1 MFYFCFWLT
10 IKFLWEFCN
19 FLIPLLPNYRNI
31 VLDFEKNIFVSKS
44 KKELLP
50 KTIKIYRKHFLKITH
65 LLKSSQNFFLFALF
79 VFLTNTFSV
88 SSYGQSQLIFKDID
102 QSNGLSNDRV
112 SSIVKE
118 KNGFVWIGT
127 ENGLNRYDGNKIKI
141 YNKQNSAL
149 SSNDISDL
157 LIDHKGKIWIAT
169 FGGGLNLYNPSND
182 KFVTYKNSSND
193 TKSIPSNELNTLF
206 EDSKGTIWLGTK
218 NGISFFNEKEQTF
231 KTYKFD
237 SKDNFSISHNDVRS
251 IHEDGAKNL
260 WIGTFG
266 GGLNKFNP
274 RTGKFNRIKSSSV
287 ISPDYI
293 HSICGLNKNEILI
306 GTSGKGLLTFDVN
319 SLSFQK
325 KSYGID
331 KTINIV
337 RCIKR
342 DRNGGIWVG
351 TDGVGLF
358 KIENINSANPIL
370 QNFSNDS
377 QSELSISSNAIYALM
392 EDENSNIWLGTAWD
406 GVDVLNL
413 NKDYTFLPSS
423 NKGESPISVLSVY
436 KNKDAFFMGLD
447 GKGLSVL
454 QENTN
459 AVKRY
464 NSLNKN
470 SIGDDYIQFIN
481 EARNGTLWIGTFVNG
496 LVNFN
501 YKTGAFTSF
510 KQVIGNPKTLS
521 FNDVRYIIEDEKN
534 NIWVAT
540 WGGGLNYYNGITQE
554 FISFKKKTGAVN
566 SISSDN
572 VISLQKDG
580 NSIWLATFG
589 GGVNLLDTK
598 TNQFKVYKSIDGN
611 PNSISSDYV
620 YSILKDTKGNIWI
633 GTAGEGINLL
643 DKKTQKIN
651 RFDNYANVRYQTV
664 TAIVEDKKGLIWF
677 STKQGIFNYDYATK
691 AFKSFSNLKG
701 DYHINSCFKD
711 EKGILY
717 FGSSKGVIQF
727 NPEIIKVKNIT
738 PEVKFTSFKLF
749 NKEVPIG
756 EDEILKNDIS
766 FSKNITLK
774 HDQDVI
780 TFEFAAMLFPSSASC
795 EYQIKMDNFD
805 KNWRSIGKDGSA
817 TYTNLSPGQYVFKV
831 RSKELGSEWASKYSA
846 LNIKILKPFW
856 LEWWAFLIYA
866 ILGVLML
873 QIFTKYII
881 SWEKMKADLR
891 FEKFSHEKD
900 VELYNLKQ
908 DFFTN
913 ISHEIR
919 TPVTLILSSI
929 NKLLKNNE
937 HSENQNDPFGAIKK
951 NGEYLLNLVN
961 ELLDYRKLEHH
972 QIKLKVVKADWVIFS
987 KEIYLSFKEFAYQKE
1002 IKFEFESSSPIIEL
1016 WFDKNQMGKVLYN
1029 LFSNALKF
1037 TSTGGSIKLS
1047 ITETDTEV
1055 QLELVD
1061 EGIGISKKQISKIFN
1076 RFYQANDSNSVNG
1089 TGFGLGLTISNEII
1103 KLHHGEIK
1111 VKSKKG
1117 AGSTFTIIL
1126 KKGNSFFNDSEI
1138 GANETNEEFIE
1149 SYFTTKHNKDAAL
1162 AQNNE
1167 NTTVAKE
1174 QTLLIVEDNVDIC
1187 NYIVELLSDEF
1198 TILKAYNGKEGLEI
1212 ALDKLP
1218 DLIISDV
1225 MMPIMD
1231 GIELTHNLKSN
1242 VSTSHIPVILLTA
1255 RASFMHQMEGFE
1267 TGADDYITK
1276 PFNESLLRARIKNIL
1291 KNRSLLHEKFHS
1303 EDTAD
1308 IGEFVKNKKDQEF
1321 LENLGQFI
1329 EKNIESDNLSVIL
1342 VAKELGMSHSVL
1354 YKKLKTLTGLSL
1366 LEYIRDYRLKKAKK
1380 LLKSK
1385 QFTLNEVCYQV
1396 GYSDRKYFSK
1406 LFKERFG
1413 NPPTFYMKEK

>member
-1 MFYFCFWLT
+1 MKTKQIQSYFTL
-10 IKFLWEFCN
+10 
-19 FLIPLLPNYRNI
+19 
-31 VLDFEKNIFVSKS
+31 
-44 KKELLP
+44 
-50 KTIKIYRKHFLKITH
+50 
-65 LLKSSQNFFLFALF
+65 FFLLLRS
-79 VFLTNTFSV
+79 VFSPCFS
-88 SSYGQSQLIFKDID
+88 QSQVIFSKIN
-102 QSNGLSNDRV
+102 QTNGLSNDRV

-127 ENGLNRYDGNKIKI
+127 DNGLNRFDGNKIKI

-157 LIDHKGKIWIAT
+157 LIDRKRKIWIGT
-169 FGGGLNLYNPSND
+169 FGGGLNFYNPSND
-182 KFVTYKNSSND
+182 RFVTYKNSPND
-193 TKSIPSNELNTLF
+193 NTSIPSNELNTLF
-206 EDSKGTIWLGTK
+206 EDSKGIIWLGTK
-218 NGISFFNEKEQTF
+218 NGLSSFNEKENTF

-237 SKDNFSISHNDVRS
+237 SKNTFSISNNDVRS
-251 IHEDGAKNL
+251 IYEDGNKKL

-266 GGLNKFNP
+266 GGLNKFDSA
-274 RTGKFNRIKSSSV
+274 TGKFCRIKSSST

-293 HSICGLNKNEILI
+293 HSLCGINKNEILI
-306 GTSGKGLLTFDVN
+306 GTSGKGMLTFDVN
-319 SLSFQK
+319 TLSFQK
-325 KSYGID
+325 KWYGID

-337 RCIKR
+337 RRIKR
-342 DRNGGIWVG
+342 DRNGIIWIG

-358 KIENINSANPIL
+358 KIKNINSTNPIVT
-370 QNFSNDS
+370 NYSNDS
-377 QSELSISSNAIYALM
+377 QSETYISSNAIYALM
-392 EDENSNIWLGTAWD
+392 EDEDSNIWSGTAWN
-406 GVDVLNL
+406 GVGVLSL
-413 NKDYTFLPSS
+413 NKDFTFISSS
-423 NKGESPISVLSVY
+423 NKGESPISVLSIY
-436 KNKDAFFMGLD
+436 KNKDSFFMGLD
-447 GKGLSVL
+447 GKGLTVL
-454 QENTN
+454 PEKTKV
-459 AVKRY
+459 AKHY
-464 NSLNKN
+464 NSKNKN
-470 SIGDDYIQFIN
+470 TIGDDYVQYIY
-481 EARNGTLWIGTFVNG
+481 EAQNGTLLIGTFVNG
-496 LVNFN
+496 LINFN
-501 YKTGAFTSF
+501 YKTGSFTQF
-510 KQVIGNPKTLS
+510 KQKIGDPKSLS
-521 FNDVRYIIEDEKN
+521 FNDVRYIVEDDKN
-534 NIWVAT
+534 NFWIAT
-540 WGGGLNYYNGITQE
+540 WGGGLNYLDIKTKE
-554 FISFKKKTGAVN
+554 FKSFSERKGDKN
-566 SISSDN
+566 DISSDN

-580 NSIWLATFG
+580 QSIWMATFG

-611 PNSISSDYV
+611 PNSISSDYL
-620 YSILKDTKGNIWI
+620 YSILKDSKGNIWM

-643 DKKTQKIN
+643 DTKTQKIN
-651 RFDNYANVRYQTV
+651 RFDNFKNIRYQTV
-664 TAIVEDKKGLIWF
+664 TAILEDNKGLIWF

-691 AFKSFSNLKG
+691 VFKSFSNLKE
-701 DYHINSCFKD
+701 DYHINSGFKD
-711 EKGILY
+711 EKGMLY
-717 FGSSKGVIQF
+717 FGCSKGVIKF
-727 NPEIIKVKNIT
+727 NPETIKVKNVT

-780 TFEFAAMLFPSSASC
+780 TFEFAAMLFPSSSGC

-805 KNWRSIGKDGSA
+805 KNWRSIGKEGSA

-831 RSKELGSEWASKYSA
+831 RSRELGSEWANQYSS

-856 LEWWAFLIYA
+856 TEWWAFLIYA
-866 ILGVLML
+866 LLAIASFYVF
-873 QIFTKYII
+873 IKYII
-881 SWEKMKADLR
+881 SWENMKADLR

-929 NKLLKNNE
+929 NKLLKSDE
-937 HSENQNDPFGAIKK
+937 LIENQQQNSFGTIKK

-972 QIKLKVVKADWVIFS
+972 QIKLKVFKGNWVSFC
-987 KEIYLSFKEFAYQKE
+987 KEIHLSFKEFAYQKD
-1002 IKFEFESSSPIIEL
+1002 ITFEFECSSSSIEL
-1016 WFDKNQMGKVLYN
+1016 WFDKNQMEKVLYN

-1037 TSTGGSIKLS
+1037 TSAGGSIKLT
-1047 ITETDTEV
+1047 ITETETSV

-1061 EGIGISKKQISKIFN
+1061 HGIGISKKHLSKIFN
-1076 RFYQANDSNSVNG
+1076 RFYQANDADSVNG
-1089 TGFGLGLTISNEII
+1089 AGFGLGLTISNEII
-1103 KLHHGEIK
+1103 KLHQGEIK

-1126 KKGNSFFNDSEI
+1126 KKGNSFFNEAEI
-1138 GANETNEEFIE
+1138 GGSETNEELIE
-1149 SYFTTKHNKDAAL
+1149 NYFTTKQNKVEVL
-1162 AQNNE
+1162 AQSTE
-1167 NTTVAKE
+1167 GPTVKE
-1174 QTLLIVEDNVDIC
+1174 QTLLIVEDNVDIG
-1187 NYIVELLSDEF
+1187 NYIAELLSDEYA
-1198 TILKAYNGKEGLEI
+1198 ILRAYNGKEGLEI
-1212 ALDKLP
+1212 ALEKMP

-1231 GIELTHNLKSN
+1231 GIELTHNLKTI
-1242 VSTSHIPVILLTA
+1242 VTTSHIPVILLTA
-1255 RASFMHQMEGFE
+1255 RASFMNKMEGFE
-1267 TGADDYITK
+1267 TGADDYVTK

-1303 EDTAD
+1303 EDTTD

-1321 LENLGQFI
+1321 LQNLGLFI
-1329 EKNIESDNLSVIL
+1329 EKNIDSDNLAANL

-1366 LEYIRDYRLKKAKK
+1366 VEYMRDYRLKKAKE
-1380 LLKSK
+1380 LLKTK

-1413 NPPTFYMKEK
+1413 NPPTFYMKEKENPSF

>member
-1 MFYFCFWLT
+1 MF
-10 IKFLWEFCN
+10 
-19 FLIPLLPNYRNI
+19 
-31 VLDFEKNIFVSKS
+31 SKINQ
-44 KKELLP
+44 
-50 KTIKIYRKHFLKITH
+50 T
-65 LLKSSQNFFLFALF
+65 
-79 VFLTNTFSV
+79 
-88 SSYGQSQLIFKDID
+88 
-102 QSNGLSNDRV
+102 NGLSNDRV

-118 KNGFVWIGT
+118 KNGFVWIAT
-127 ENGLNRYDGNKIKI
+127 QNGLNRYDGNKIKI

-149 SSNDISDL
+149 STNSISDL

-169 FGGGLNLYNPSND
+169 LGGGLNLYNPSND
-182 KFVTYKNSSND
+182 KFVTYKNIPND
-193 TKSIPSNELNTLF
+193 NRSIPSNELNSLF

-218 NGISFFNEKEQTF
+218 NGMSFFNEKEQTF
-231 KTYKFD
+231 KTYKFE
-237 SKDNFSISHNDVRS
+237 SKNNYSISHNDVRS
-251 IHEDGAKNL
+251 IYEDGNKNF

-274 RTGKFNRIKSSSV
+274 KTGKFIRIKSSSG

-293 HSICGLNKNEILI
+293 HSIIGLNKNEILI

-319 SLSFQK
+319 NLGFQK

-331 KTINIV
+331 KEIHIV

-342 DRNGGIWVG
+342 SRNGAIWIG
-351 TDGVGLF
+351 TDGIGLF
-358 KIENINSANPIL
+358 KIQNIKSTHPIVT
-370 QNFSNDS
+370 SYTNDS
-377 QSELSISSNAIYALM
+377 QSESSISSNAIYALM
-392 EDENSNIWLGTAWD
+392 EDENSNIWLGTAWN
-406 GVDVLNL
+406 GVDVLRL
-413 NKDYTFLPSS
+413 NKDYTFLPSAS
-423 NKGESPISVLSVY
+423 KGESPISVLSVY

-447 GKGLSVL
+447 GKGLTVL
-454 QENTN
+454 QPNGH
-459 AVKRY
+459 AAKRY
-464 NSLNKN
+464 NSANKN
-470 SIGDDYIQFIN
+470 SIGDDYIQYIN
-481 EARNGTLWIGTFVNG
+481 KARNGTLWIGTFVNG

-501 YKTGAFTSF
+501 YKTGSFTQF
-510 KQVIGNPKTLS
+510 KQEIGDPKSLS
-521 FNDVRYIIEDEKN
+521 FNDVRYVVEDDEN

-540 WGGGLNYYNGITQE
+540 WGGGLNYFDVTAKE
-554 FISFKKKTGAVN
+554 FKSFKKKTGDKN

-580 NSIWLATFG
+580 DLIWLATFG
-589 GGVNLLDTK
+589 GGVNLFDTK
-598 TNQFKVYKSIDGN
+598 TDRFKVYKSVDGN
-611 PNSISSDYV
+611 KNSISSDYV

-633 GTAGEGINLL
+633 GTAGEGIDLL

-651 RFDNYANVRYQTV
+651 RFDNFKNVRYQTV
-664 TAIVEDKKGLIWF
+664 TAIIEDNKGLIWF

-711 EKGILY
+711 EEGMLY
-717 FGSSKGVIQF
+717 FGCSKGVVKF
-727 NPEIIKVKNIT
+727 NPETIKVKNIT

-749 NKEVPIG
+749 NKEVLIG
-756 EDEILKNDIS
+756 EDEVLKKDIS
-766 FSKNITLK
+766 FSENITLK

-780 TFEFAAMLFPSSASC
+780 TFEFAAMLFPSSAGC

-805 KNWRSIGKDGSA
+805 RNWRSIGKDGSA

-831 RSKELGSEWASKYSA
+831 RSRELGSEWGNEYSA

-866 ILGVLML
+866 ILGILML
-873 QIFTKYII
+873 RISIKYII

-891 FEKFSHEKD
+891 FEKFSREKE
-900 VELYNLKQ
+900 VELHNLKQ

-919 TPVTLILSSI
+919 TPVTLILSAI
-929 NKLLKNNE
+929 NKLLKSNE
-937 HSENQNDPFGAIKK
+937 YPEEHQQNPFGAIKK

-961 ELLDYRKLEHH
+961 ELLDYRKLEHR
-972 QIKLKVVKADWVIFS
+972 QIKLKVVKADWVKFS
-987 KEIYLSFKEFAYQKE
+987 KEIYLSFKEFAYQKD
-1002 IKFEFESSSPIIEL
+1002 IKFEFESSSPIMEL
-1016 WFDKNQMGKVLYN
+1016 WFDKKQMEKVLYN

-1037 TSTGGSIKLS
+1037 TNTGGSIKLS
-1047 ITETDTEV
+1047 ITETDAEV

-1061 EGIGISKKQISKIFN
+1061 EGIGISKKHLSKIFN
-1076 RFYQANDSNSVNG
+1076 RFYQANEANNING
-1089 TGFGLGLTISNEII
+1089 AGFGLGLTISNEII
-1103 KLHHGEIK
+1103 KLHKGEIK

-1117 AGSTFTIIL
+1117 AGSTFTILL
-1126 KKGNSFFNDSEI
+1126 KKGNSFYNDAEI
-1138 GANETNEEFIE
+1138 GANEANDEFIE
-1149 SYFTTKHNKDAAL
+1149 SYFTTKPNKVEVLTQGID
-1162 AQNNE
+1162 
-1167 NTTVAKE
+1167 TPVPAKE
-1174 QTLLIVEDNVDIC
+1174 QTLLIVEDNIDIC

-1198 TILKAYNGKEGLEI
+1198 TILQAPNGKEGLEM

-1242 VSTSHIPVILLTA
+1242 VSTSHIPIILLTA
-1255 RASFMHQMEGFE
+1255 RDSFMHKLEGFE
-1267 TGADDYITK
+1267 MGADDYVTK

-1291 KNRSLLHEKFHS
+1291 KNRSLLHQKFHS
-1303 EDTAD
+1303 EDTTD
-1308 IGEFVKNKKDQEF
+1308 VSEFVKNKKDQEF
-1321 LENLGQFI
+1321 LENLGLFI
-1329 EKNIESDNLSVIL
+1329 EKNIDSDNLSANL

-1366 LEYIRDYRLKKAKK
+1366 VEYMRDYRLKKAKQ
-1380 LLKSK
+1380 LLKTK
-1385 QFTLNEVCYQV
+1385 QYTLNEVCYQV